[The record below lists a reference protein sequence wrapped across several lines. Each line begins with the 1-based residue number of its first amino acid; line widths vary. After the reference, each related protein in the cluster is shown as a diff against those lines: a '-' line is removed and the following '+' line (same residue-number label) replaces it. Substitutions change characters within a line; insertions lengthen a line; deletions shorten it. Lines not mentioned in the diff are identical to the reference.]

1 MENVIS
7 KIAKELEILAAKP
20 TTLGLRD
27 NGLSGITLFFF
38 IYARFNGDTEY
49 EEFAKKLLDRCLVN
63 VNKNNSR
70 YDLASQFV
78 EMGRIINLLAEEK
91 YIEVEPAEFFQ
102 LFEKTLISHL
112 RNNAGV
118 DFGFQTGIIGLC
130 DFFLGKSE
138 EQEALDITL
147 GHIYSGLGVKGYPK
161 HPIESQFLFPS
172 EILRDVK
179 IFFLKLEKLN
189 IPVPQKELL
198 EQAIQ
203 KLESKRILQSNCPEY
218 NILQDL
224 REAEIM
230 KDRKK
235 IQSSMQT
242 ITLSSS
248 NLTIKGL
255 ACMSLENENLS
266 SWRKLV

>member
-1 MENVIS
+1 MEDTIS
-7 KIAKELEILAAKP
+7 KIANELKIITAKP
-20 TTLGLRD
+20 TALGLRD
-27 NGLSGITLFFF
+27 YGLAGFTLFFF
-38 IYARFNGDTEY
+38 VYARHNNDAEY

-78 EMGRIINLLAEEK
+78 EMGRIIKLLAEEK
-91 YIEVEPAEFFQ
+91 YIEIEPAEFSL
-102 LFEKTLISHL
+102 LFEKPLMSHL

-118 DFGFQTGIIGLC
+118 DFGFQTGIVGIC
-130 DFFLGKSE
+130 DFFLKTSD
-138 EQEALDITL
+138 EQEALEITL
-147 GHIYSGLGVKGYPK
+147 RHIYSGLGVKGYPE
-161 HPIESQFLFPS
+161 HPIDPLFLFPS

-189 IPVPQKELL
+189 ILIPQKEDLQ
-198 EQAIQ
+198 QALHKI
-203 KLESKRILQSNCPEY
+203 ESKRILQSNCPEY

-242 ITLSSS
+242 IALSSS

-255 ACMSLENENLS
+255 ACMSLEDKTLS
-266 SWRKLV
+266 NWWILV

>member
-1 MENVIS
+1 MENKIS
-7 KIAKELEILAAKP
+7 KITGELEMIAAKP
-20 TTLGLRD
+20 TALGLRD
-27 NGLSGITLFFF
+27 NGLAGITLFFF
-38 IYARFNGDTEY
+38 VYARHNNDAEY

-91 YIEVEPAEFFQ
+91 YIEVEPSEFSL
-102 LFEKTLISHL
+102 LFEKPLISHL
-112 RNNAGV
+112 RNNIGV

-147 GHIYSGLGVKGYPK
+147 GHIYSGLGVSGYPT
-161 HPIESQFLFPS
+161 HPIKSVFLFPS

-179 IFFLKLEKLN
+179 IFLLKLEKLN
-189 IPVPQKELL
+189 VTILHKELM
-198 EQAIQ
+198 EQAIR
-203 KLESKRILQSNCPEY
+203 KLESKKILQSNCPEY

-230 KDRKK
+230 DDKKK
-235 IQSSMQT
+235 IQSPMKI
-242 ITLSSS
+242 ITTSS
-248 NLTIKGL
+248 LDLIFKGL
-255 ACMSLENENLS
+255 ACMSQENERLS
-266 SWRKLV
+266 NWQKLI